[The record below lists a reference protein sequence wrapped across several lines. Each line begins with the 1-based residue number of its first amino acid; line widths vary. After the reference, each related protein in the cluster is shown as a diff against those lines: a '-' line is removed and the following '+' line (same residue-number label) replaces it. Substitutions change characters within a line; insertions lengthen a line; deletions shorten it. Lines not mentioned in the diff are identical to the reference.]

1 MKIKAFL
8 EDNKWLVALLIAT
21 LAGILIYRFF
31 IWPTPGSRDPKVLA
45 EFHWTSK
52 VVLIL
57 VAILAGWFLDIF
69 TGDATKRKVGQMVAF
84 CYVFPFALF
93 VGVLFPLFAFPE
105 GLPDPPKPI
114 GLIMGCSET
123 PKNAE
128 NKDAIP
134 AGIRCD
140 NHTDQW
146 LVNIGGRAVPAEE
159 HRPPATPPEDST
171 AASNATPASNTAPVP
186 ATAASAIPP
195 HERRFVIEG
204 GLVIPLYFVILAI
217 FGGFVSMLRRVPEYQ
232 ERVSH
237 GASDP
242 LSFER
247 TREKLV
253 FEVLQILSAPLIAI
267 TAYYLVD
274 PTSRATSIALAFI
287 AGFSSETVLLYIR
300 ALAEKLQP
308 QTIRRRAPEVEVSPA
323 SLDFKTASVGSESAP
338 QPVTLVNG
346 SAVALT
352 GTATIS
358 GEFDGVPQGAFTV
371 APGSRITFS
380 VAFKPSTPGAKEGQ
394 LRLEDNGSGSPRVV
408 QLSGTG
414 Q

>member
-8 EDNKWLVALLIAT
+8 ADNKWLCLLFAVAL
-21 LAGILIYRFF
+21 AG
-31 IWPTPGSRDPKVLA
+31 VLVFVA
-45 EFHWTSK
+45 FYLTRNGDLSGFHWTSK
-52 VVLIL
+52 VVLLLIAL
-57 VAILAGWFLDIF
+57 MAGWFLDIF
-69 TGDATKRKVGQMVAF
+69 TGDATKRKVEQMVAF

-114 GLIMGCSET
+114 GIIMGCSET

-128 NKDAIP
+128 SKEAVP
-134 AGIRCD
+134 AGIRCN

-146 LVNIGGRAVPAEE
+146 LVNIGGRAVPADEYPLAAGPADQKE
-159 HRPPATPPEDST
+159 TSAPVKAAAPPAPKDPRAAPPQDPK
-171 AASNATPASNTAPVP
+171 AA
-186 ATAASAIPP
+186 P

-204 GLVIPLYFVILAI
+204 GLVIPLYFVVLAI

-267 TAYYLVD
+267 AAYYMVD
-274 PTSRATSIALAFI
+274 PGSRATSIALAFV
-287 AGFSSETVLLYIR
+287 AGFSSETVLLYVR

-308 QTIRRRAPEVEVSPA
+308 QTTRRAPEVELSPA
-323 SLDFKTASVGSESAP
+323 SVDFKTTSVGTTSAP
-338 QPVTLVNG
+338 QPVTLVNR
-346 SAVALT
+346 STAVLT
-352 GTATIS
+352 GTAKVS
-358 GEFDGVPQGAFTV
+358 GEFASLPHGGFTL
-371 APGSRITFS
+371 APGGRTTFN
-380 VAFKPSTPGAKEGQ
+380 VTFAPGTPGAKTGQ
-394 LRLEDNGSGSPRVV
+394 LQLEDNGPGSPRVV
-408 QLSGTG
+408 HLIGMG

>member
-8 EDNKWLVALLIAT
+8 ADNKWLCLLFAVALT
-21 LAGILIYRFF
+21 G
-31 IWPTPGSRDPKVLA
+31 VLVFVA
-45 EFHWTSK
+45 FYLKRNGDLRGFHWTSK
-52 VVLIL
+52 VVLLLIAL
-57 VAILAGWFLDIF
+57 MAGWFLDIF
-69 TGDATKRKVGQMVAF
+69 TGDATKRKVEQMVAF

-114 GLIMGCSET
+114 GIIMGCSET
-123 PKNAE
+123 PKNADS
-128 NKDAIP
+128 KDAVP
-134 AGIRCD
+134 GGIRCN

-159 HRPPATPPEDST
+159 HPLAADGPDEESSAVPVKAVTPLVQDSK
-171 AASNATPASNTAPVP
+171 AA
-186 ATAASAIPP
+186 P

-267 TAYYLVD
+267 AAYYMVD
-274 PTSRATSIALAFI
+274 PGSRATSIALAFV
-287 AGFSSETVLLYIR
+287 AGFSSETVLLYVR

-308 QTIRRRAPEVEVSPA
+308 QTTRRAPEVELSPA
-323 SLDFKTASVGSESAP
+323 SVDFKTTSVGSASAP
-338 QPVTLVNG
+338 QPVTLVNR
-346 SAVALT
+346 SAGVLT
-352 GTATIS
+352 GTAKVS
-358 GEFDGVPQGAFTV
+358 GEFASLPHGGFTL
-371 APGSRITFS
+371 APGGRTTFN
-380 VAFKPSTPGAKEGQ
+380 VTFTPGTPGAKTGQ
-394 LRLEDNGSGSPRVV
+394 LQLEDNGPGSPRVV
-408 QLSGTG
+408 YLTGTG